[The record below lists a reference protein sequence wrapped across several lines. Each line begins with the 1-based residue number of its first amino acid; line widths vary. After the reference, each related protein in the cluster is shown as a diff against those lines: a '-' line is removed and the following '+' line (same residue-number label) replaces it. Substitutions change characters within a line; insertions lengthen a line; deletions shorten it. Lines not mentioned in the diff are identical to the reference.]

1 VEEGGRSVFLMR
13 HMVLRPVHTSD
24 NMYEGVEATWATKR
38 PENVFHQVRDVV
50 DPRVVRTKGNLNML
64 PCHFQRICSM
74 HCNHEMITI
83 TNIAMRRVYRYGM
96 GIRREL
102 NVRQT

>member
-1 VEEGGRSVFLMR
+1 MEEGGGSVFLMR

-24 NMYEGVEATWATKR
+24 NMYEGVEAMWATKS
-38 PENVFHQVRDVV
+38 PKNVFHQVIDVV
-50 DPRVVRTKGNLNML
+50 GPRVVRTKGNNVL
-64 PCHFQRICSM
+64 PRHPQCICSM
-74 HCNHEMITI
+74 HCNHETIAI
-83 TNIAMRRVYRYGM
+83 TNVAMKRVYRYGM